1 MKSQSWAAIL
11 AFFLGIFGVHR
22 FYLGQRFIG
31 ILYLVAFFIGFI
43 ATVEGEVPLII
54 APAIVAFIDAVL
66 LAVQPREDFDR
77 KYNRRQSVHAP
88 YNVDEL
94 KKEGVHY
101 FRAREY
107 DLALEAFED
116 ALDLRPDDAAIFFNI
131 ACCFAQL
138 HQTGNAIENLQAAFN
153 SGFDRPAR
161 LDTHPALAWLRRQP
175 EYVQWRENTTL
186 PTRFPT
192 SNAYPDL
199 TPLKLPDDAD
209 VFAGAPDPTTDL
221 LSQIAKLGRLREEGI
236 LTEAEFRAQ
245 KEKLL
250 ELG

>member
-1 MKSQSWAAIL
+1 M
-11 AFFLGIFGVHR
+11 FGVHR

-31 ILYLVAFFIGFI
+31 ILYLVAFFIAFI
-43 ATVEGEVPLII
+43 ATVEGDVPLIV

-88 YNVDEL
+88 YNIDEL

-116 ALDLRPDDAAIFFNI
+116 ALDLRPDDPAIFFNI

-138 HQTGNAIENLQAAFN
+138 HQTGNAIENLELAFCA
-153 SGFDRPAR
+153 GFDRPAR

-175 EYVQWRENTTL
+175 EYAAWRVN
-186 PTRFPT
+186 
-192 SNAYPDL
+192 SAYIDDRVRIGPEPQTDF
-199 TPLKLPDDAD
+199 TPLQLPREEE
-209 VFAGAPDPTTDL
+209 FAATPDSTTDL
-221 LSQIAKLGRLREEGI
+221 LSQIAKLGRLREDGI